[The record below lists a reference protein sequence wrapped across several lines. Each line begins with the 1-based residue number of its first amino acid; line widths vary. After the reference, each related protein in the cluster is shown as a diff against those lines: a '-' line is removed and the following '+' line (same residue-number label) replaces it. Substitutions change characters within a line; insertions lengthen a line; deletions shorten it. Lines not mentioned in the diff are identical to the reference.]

1 MNPQTTIHE
10 NKIAELNDLDK
21 KVLKA
26 IGSSTDLLD
35 GYGYPAT
42 LAVRR
47 IPEQIGLDPTDDD
60 SIRDVYHSIKFLTMK
75 R

>member
-1 MNPQTTIHE
+1 MNPHATIPE

-26 IGSSTDLLD
+26 IGNSTDLLD

-42 LAVRR
+42 PAVRR
-47 IPEQIGLDPTDDD
+47 ITEQIGLDHTDEYA
-60 SIRDVYHSIKFLTMK
+60 IRDVYYSIRFLTM
-75 R
+75 RR